1 MLASIGTM
9 TGCIGGPDGSSEL
22 QPGARYQP
30 GTEMGIYTPEQHT
43 NYDGRFI
50 VSASQVYHVGTLDD
64 TSPWDHMGDDGSG
77 VQAVDGTIE
86 LDVDEQANTCLLYT
100 SPSPRD

>member
-1 MLASIGTM
+1 LKLKKQHLLAPVLASIGTM
-9 TGCIGGPDGSSEL
+9 IGCIGPESSNVSSEL

-50 VSASQVYHVGTLDD
+50 VSASQVYHLGTLD
-64 TSPWDHMGDDGSG
+64 
-77 VQAVDGTIE
+77 E
-86 LDVDEQANTCLLYT
+86 
-100 SPSPRD
+100 R